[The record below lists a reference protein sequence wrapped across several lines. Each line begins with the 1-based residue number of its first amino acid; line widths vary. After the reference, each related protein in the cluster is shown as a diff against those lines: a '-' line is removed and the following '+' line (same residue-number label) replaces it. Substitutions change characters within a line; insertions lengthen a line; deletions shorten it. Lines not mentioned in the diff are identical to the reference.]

1 MNYPL
6 ISEYIESIKQSEDN
20 FNVLSTLRPVYDEA
34 GEIVMSSGNF
44 AVVFKMKDES
54 SGKLY
59 AVKCFLKE
67 QEGRDIAYQ
76 QITDELE
83 YASSNYLCS
92 IKYFQKELFVD
103 STVSSDTEF
112 PVLLMD
118 WVEGVTLDKYVH
130 QHISDKYALQ
140 FITYQFCKMAAW
152 LMSRPFAHGDLKPD
166 NILVSEDGALVLVD
180 YDGMYVPAMQGQK
193 ARELGSPDYR
203 HPLRTED
210 CFNEHIDDFPLV
222 LIGMSLKAIALD
234 TSLLQNN
241 ARSDSLLF
249 SESDFQDIGKCL
261 MMKSL
266 CALLNDAEFSK
277 LYALFILAHS
287 QQELSA
293 VSFRLFLLNKVEKPI
308 EEVLSTEA
316 TEEDFKYAI
325 EDKYG
330 VKYSRDGKKLL
341 KASFSFRDKEYVVYV
356 VREGTEVICDGALQS
371 TGIRSVK
378 LPSTIISIGS
388 LAFANNHFLD
398 SCNIPASVKY
408 IAHNNPWRGC
418 FHIMNMDIQSK
429 NFIIKDGILYSSDFR
444 IVYGA
449 IYWKS
454 VFNIDNRSKK
464 ICANAFWSDVF
475 NNNKLKSIGLS
486 NIEYIGTEA
495 FRWCES
501 LQDITIPNSVTK
513 IGNGAFCLCKS
524 LQSIT
529 IPNSVTSI
537 GDGAFSGCNIC
548 FFICNSTYFQ
558 NDDVCLFNKDKTAII
573 SRIKD
578 CVNYIIPNS
587 VTSIGD
593 GAFGSCKSLQN
604 ITIPNSVT
612 KIGDKAFSSCDSL
625 QSVTIPNSVTSIGDE
640 AFRWCNFLQSVT
652 IPNSVTKI
660 GDRAFERCDYLQSV
674 TIPNSVKSIGNRAFC
689 LCKSLQSVTIPNS
702 VTSIGNEAF
711 SSCKSLQSIT
721 IPNSVTS
728 IGNHAF
734 SGCNICYFICNSTY
748 FQNDDVCLFNKDK
761 TAIVSRIKDCVNY
774 IIPNSV
780 TSIGDEAFSG
790 CDSLQSVTIPNSVTS
805 IGNRAFG
812 GCDSLQSITIPNS
825 VTKIGNGTFYSC
837 DSLQSVT
844 IPNSVTSIGDEAF
857 YSCDSLQ
864 SVTIP
869 NSVTSIGDEAFYSCK
884 SLQSVTIPNSVTK
897 IGDYAF
903 SSCESLQSI
912 TISNSVTSI
921 GNRAFD
927 GCKSLQNI
935 TIPNSV
941 TSIGDCVF
949 KRCESLQSITIPN
962 SVTKIG
968 DGAFSCCESLQ
979 SVTIPNSVTSIGDC
993 AFRSCKSLQSIT
1005 IPNSVTKI
1013 GDGAFRWCRHLDK
1026 PSRLRLKELNYT
1038 QY

>member
-6 ISEYIESIKQSEDN
+6 ISEYIESIKHSEDN
-20 FNVLSTLRPVYDEA
+20 FNELTNLRPVYDEA

-59 AVKCFLKE
+59 AVKCFLRE
-67 QEGRDIAYQ
+67 QEGRDTAYQ

-83 YASSNYLCS
+83 YVSSNYLCS

-140 FITYQFCKMAAW
+140 LITYQFCRMAAW
-152 LMSRPFAHGDLKPD
+152 LMSQPFAHGDLKPD
-166 NILVSEDGALVLVD
+166 NILVTEDGALVLVD

-210 CFNEHIDDFPLV
+210 CFNEHIDDFPLA

-241 ARSDSLLF
+241 AKTDSLLF
-249 SESDFQDIGKCL
+249 SESDFHNIGECL

-277 LYALFILAHS
+277 LYALFLLAHS

-316 TEEDFKYAI
+316 TEEDFKDAI
-325 EDKYG
+325 KDEYG

-341 KASFSFRDKEYVVYV
+341 EASHSLWEEEYV
-356 VREGTEVICDGALQS
+356 VREGTEVICDGALRS

-388 LAFANNHFLD
+388 EAFASNTFLD

-408 IAHNNPWRGC
+408 IAHSNPWREC

-464 ICANAFWSDVF
+464 ICANAFLSNRF
-475 NNNKLKSIGLS
+475 NKNKLKSIGLS
-486 NIEYIGTEA
+486 NIEYIGIAA
-495 FRWCES
+495 FSGC
-501 LQDITIPNSVTK
+501 
-513 IGNGAFCLCKS
+513 GS
-524 LQSIT
+524 LQSVT

-537 GDGAFSGCNIC
+537 GDRAFSSCK
-548 FFICNSTYFQ
+548 SLQSVT
-558 NDDVCLFNKDKTAII
+558 
-573 SRIKD
+573 
-578 CVNYIIPNS
+578 IPNS

-593 GAFGSCKSLQN
+593 RVFIRCKSLQSV
-604 ITIPNSVT
+604 TIPNSVT
-612 KIGDKAFSSCDSL
+612 SIGDRAFYLCESL

-640 AFRWCNFLQSVT
+640 AFSSCTSHQSVT
-652 IPNSVTKI
+652 IPNSVTSI
-660 GDRAFERCDYLQSV
+660 GYEAFSRCTSLQCV
-674 TIPNSVKSIGNRAFC
+674 TIPNSVTSIGYEAFSGC
-689 LCKSLQSVTIPNS
+689 NSLQSVTIPNS
-702 VTSIGNEAF
+702 VTSIGDYAFCSCYSLQSVTIPNSVTNIGNGAF
-711 SSCKSLQSIT
+711 SSCNSLQSIT
-721 IPNSVTS
+721 IPNSVRN
-728 IGNHAF
+728 IGNNAF
-734 SGCNICYFICNSTY
+734 SGCNICFFICNSPY

-761 TAIVSRIKDCVNY
+761 TAIVSRIKNCVNY

-780 TSIGDEAFSG
+780 TKIGDGTFCG
-790 CDSLQSVTIPNSVTS
+790 CYSLQSVTIPNSVTS
-805 IGNRAFG
+805 IGNEAFSR
-812 GCDSLQSITIPNS
+812 CKSLQ
-825 VTKIGNGTFYSC
+825 Y
-837 DSLQSVT
+837 VT
-844 IPNSVTSIGDEAF
+844 IPNSVTSIGDGVFRE
-857 YSCDSLQ
+857 C
-864 SVTIP
+864 V
-869 NSVTSIGDEAFYSCK
+869 

-903 SSCESLQSI
+903 S
-912 TISNSVTSI
+912 
-921 GNRAFD
+921 G
-927 GCKSLQNI
+927 
-935 TIPNSV
+935 
-941 TSIGDCVF
+941 
-949 KRCESLQSITIPN
+949 CESLQSITIPN

-968 DGAFSCCESLQ
+968 DYAFCGCKSLQ
-979 SVTIPNSVTSIGDC
+979 SVTIPNSVTSIGDL
-993 AFRSCKSLQSIT
+993 AFWECT
-1005 IPNSVTKI
+1005 
-1013 GDGAFRWCRHLDK
+1013 HLDE

-1038 QY
+1038 KI

>member
-6 ISEYIESIKQSEDN
+6 ISEYIDAIKNAEDN

-59 AVKCFLKE
+59 AVKCFLRE

-83 YASSNYLCS
+83 YVSSNYLCS

-140 FITYQFCKMAAW
+140 LITYQFCRMAAW
-152 LMSRPFAHGDLKPD
+152 LMSQPFAHGDLKPD
-166 NILVSEDGALVLVD
+166 NILVTEDGALVLVD

-210 CFNEHIDDFPLV
+210 CFNEHIDDFPLA

-234 TSLLQNN
+234 TSLLQDN
-241 ARSDSLLF
+241 AKSDSLLF
-249 SESDFQDIGKCL
+249 SESDFQDIGECL

-308 EEVLSTEA
+308 EEVFSTEA

-325 EDKYG
+325 EDEYG

-341 KASFSFRDKEYVVYV
+341 KASSSLCEIEYVVK
-356 VREGTEVICDGALQS
+356 EGTEVICDGAFS
-371 TGIRSVK
+371 
-378 LPSTIISIGS
+378 
-388 LAFANNHFLD
+388 
-398 SCNIPASVKY
+398 
-408 IAHNNPWRGC
+408 
-418 FHIMNMDIQSK
+418 
-429 NFIIKDGILYSSDFR
+429 
-444 IVYGA
+444 
-449 IYWKS
+449 
-454 VFNIDNRSKK
+454 
-464 ICANAFWSDVF
+464 
-475 NNNKLKSIGLS
+475 
-486 NIEYIGTEA
+486 
-495 FRWCES
+495 WC
-501 LQDITIPNSVTK
+501 
-513 IGNGAFCLCKS
+513 
-524 LQSIT
+524 
-529 IPNSVTSI
+529 
-537 GDGAFSGCNIC
+537 
-548 FFICNSTYFQ
+548 Y
-558 NDDVCLFNKDKTAII
+558 
-573 SRIKD
+573 
-578 CVNYIIPNS
+578 
-587 VTSIGD
+587 
-593 GAFGSCKSLQN
+593 
-604 ITIPNSVT
+604 
-612 KIGDKAFSSCDSL
+612 
-625 QSVTIPNSVTSIGDE
+625 
-640 AFRWCNFLQSVT
+640 FLQSVT

-660 GDRAFERCDYLQSV
+660 GDYAFS
-674 TIPNSVKSIGNRAFC
+674 FC
-689 LCKSLQSVTIPNS
+689 YFLQSVTIPNS
-702 VTSIGNEAF
+702 VTKIGN
-711 SSCKSLQSIT
+711 
-721 IPNSVTS
+721 
-728 IGNHAF
+728 GAF
-734 SGCNICYFICNSTY
+734 SGCNICFFICNSTY

-780 TSIGDEAFSG
+780 TSIGDGAFSSCKSLQSVTIPSSVTSIGNRAFSG
-790 CDSLQSVTIPNSVTS
+790 CNSLQSVTIPNSVTSIGDHTFSLCESLQSITIPNSVTKIGDYAFEQCDSLQSVTIPNSVRNIGNNAFSDCNICFFICNSTYFQNDDVCLFNKDKTAIVSRIKDCVNYIIPNSVTYIENRTFSSCDSLQSVTIPNSVTS
-805 IGNRAFG
+805 IEDGAFSL
-812 GCDSLQSITIPNS
+812 CRSLQSVTIPNS
-825 VTKIGNGTFYSC
+825 VTKIGDGTFSWC
-837 DSLQSVT
+837 ESLQSVT

-857 YSCDSLQ
+857 SSCKSLQ

-869 NSVTSIGDEAFYSCK
+869 NSVTSIGD
-884 SLQSVTIPNSVTK
+884 
-897 IGDYAF
+897 GAF
-903 SSCESLQSI
+903 S
-912 TISNSVTSI
+912 
-921 GNRAFD
+921 G
-927 GCKSLQNI
+927 
-935 TIPNSV
+935 
-941 TSIGDCVF
+941 
-949 KRCESLQSITIPN
+949 CESLQSITIPN

-968 DGAFSCCESLQ
+968 DGAFSWCNSLQ
-979 SVTIPNSVTSIGDC
+979 SVTIPNSVTSIGDR
-993 AFRSCKSLQSIT
+993 AFEECYSLQSVT

-1013 GDGAFRWCRHLDK
+1013 GDEAFFLCDSLQSVTIPNSVTKIGDNAFSGCSHLDE

-1038 QY
+1038 QIYD

>member
-6 ISEYIESIKQSEDN
+6 ISEYIESIKNSEDN

-83 YASSNYLCS
+83 YVSSNYLCS

-118 WVEGVTLDKYVH
+118 WAEGVTLDKYVH

-140 FITYQFCKMAAW
+140 LITYQFGNMAAW
-152 LMSRPFAHGDLKPD
+152 LMTQPFAHGDLKPD

-180 YDGMYVPAMQGQK
+180 YDGMFVPAMQGQK

-210 CFNEHIDDFPLV
+210 CFNEHIDDFPLA

-241 ARSDSLLF
+241 AKSDSLLF
-249 SESDFQDIGKCL
+249 SESDFQNIGECL

-316 TEEDFKYAI
+316 TKEDRKYAI
-325 EDKYG
+325 IDEYG

-341 KASFSFRDKEYVVYV
+341 KAYFSSWEEEYV
-356 VREGTEVICDGALQS
+356 VREGTEVICDGAFSCCFSLQS
-371 TGIRSVK
+371 V
-378 LPSTIISIGS
+378 
-388 LAFANNHFLD
+388 
-398 SCNIPASVKY
+398 
-408 IAHNNPWRGC
+408 
-418 FHIMNMDIQSK
+418 
-429 NFIIKDGILYSSDFR
+429 
-444 IVYGA
+444 
-449 IYWKS
+449 
-454 VFNIDNRSKK
+454 
-464 ICANAFWSDVF
+464 
-475 NNNKLKSIGLS
+475 
-486 NIEYIGTEA
+486 
-495 FRWCES
+495 
-501 LQDITIPNSVTK
+501 TIPNSVTK
-513 IGNGAFCLCKS
+513 IGDSAFWSCKSLQSVTIPNSVTSIGDEAFSNCES

-529 IPNSVTSI
+529 IPNSVRNI
-537 GDGAFSGCNIC
+537 GNNAFLGCNIC

-558 NDDVCLFNKDKTAII
+558 NDDVCLFNKDKTAIV
-573 SRIKD
+573 STIKD

-587 VTSIGD
+587 VTGIGD
-593 GAFGSCKSLQN
+593 A
-604 ITIPNSVT
+604 
-612 KIGDKAFSSCDSL
+612 
-625 QSVTIPNSVTSIGDE
+625 
-640 AFRWCNFLQSVT
+640 
-652 IPNSVTKI
+652 
-660 GDRAFERCDYLQSV
+660 
-674 TIPNSVKSIGNRAFC
+674 
-689 LCKSLQSVTIPNS
+689 
-702 VTSIGNEAF
+702 AF

-721 IPNSVTS
+721 IPNSVT
-728 IGNHAF
+728 
-734 SGCNICYFICNSTY
+734 
-748 FQNDDVCLFNKDK
+748 K
-761 TAIVSRIKDCVNY
+761 
-774 IIPNSV
+774 
-780 TSIGDEAFSG
+780 IGDA
-790 CDSLQSVTIPNSVTS
+790 
-805 IGNRAFG
+805 AFG
-812 GCDSLQSITIPNS
+812 
-825 VTKIGNGTFYSC
+825 SC
-837 DSLQSVT
+837 KSLQSVT
-844 IPNSVTSIGDEAF
+844 IPNSVTSIGDYAF
-857 YSCDSLQ
+857 YRC
-864 SVTIP
+864 
-869 NSVTSIGDEAFYSCK
+869 Y

-903 SSCESLQSI
+903 EQCY
-912 TISNSVTSI
+912 
-921 GNRAFD
+921 
-927 GCKSLQNI
+927 
-935 TIPNSV
+935 
-941 TSIGDCVF
+941 
-949 KRCESLQSITIPN
+949 
-962 SVTKIG
+962 
-968 DGAFSCCESLQ
+968 SLQ
-979 SVTIPNSVTSIGDC
+979 SVTIPNSVTSIGDY
-993 AFRSCKSLQSIT
+993 AFEQCYSLQSVTIPNSITSIGDGVFNVCKSLQSIT

-1013 GDGAFRWCRHLDK
+1013 GGGAFRRCESLQSVTIPNSVTKIGNRAFWECTQLDE

-1038 QY
+1038 EN

>member
-103 STVSSDTEF
+103 STISSDTEF

-152 LMSRPFAHGDLKPD
+152 LMSQPFAHGDLKPD
-166 NILVSEDGALVLVD
+166 NILVTEDGALVLVD

-210 CFNEHIDDFPLV
+210 CFNEHIDDFPLA

-241 ARSDSLLF
+241 AKSDSFLF
-249 SESDFQDIGKCL
+249 SESDFQDIGECL

-277 LYALFILAHS
+277 LYALFTLAHS

-325 EDKYG
+325 EDEYG

-341 KASFSFRDKEYVVYV
+341 RASYYSSLREYV
-356 VREGTEVICDGALQS
+356 VREGTEVICD
-371 TGIRSVK
+371 
-378 LPSTIISIGS
+378 
-388 LAFANNHFLD
+388 
-398 SCNIPASVKY
+398 Y
-408 IAHNNPWRGC
+408 
-418 FHIMNMDIQSK
+418 
-429 NFIIKDGILYSSDFR
+429 
-444 IVYGA
+444 
-449 IYWKS
+449 
-454 VFNIDNRSKK
+454 
-464 ICANAFWSDVF
+464 AFW
-475 NNNKLKSIGLS
+475 L
-486 NIEYIGTEA
+486 
-495 FRWCES
+495 CE
-501 LQDITIPNSVTK
+501 
-513 IGNGAFCLCKS
+513 S

-537 GDGAFSGCNIC
+537 GDGAFKMCKSLQSVTIP
-548 FFICNSTYFQ
+548 NSVTSIGKEAFSSCDSLQSITIPNSVKSIGNRAFYLCESLQ
-558 NDDVCLFNKDKTAII
+558 SVT
-573 SRIKD
+573 
-578 CVNYIIPNS
+578 IPNS

-593 GAFGSCKSLQN
+593 GAFRDCNSLQS

-612 KIGDKAFSSCDSL
+612 SIGDEAFYRCESLQSVTIPNSVTSIGDDAFYLCESL

-640 AFRWCNFLQSVT
+640 AFSW
-652 IPNSVTKI
+652 
-660 GDRAFERCDYLQSV
+660 
-674 TIPNSVKSIGNRAFC
+674 
-689 LCKSLQSVTIPNS
+689 CKSLQSVTIPNS
-702 VTSIGNEAF
+702 VRN
-711 SSCKSLQSIT
+711 
-721 IPNSVTS
+721 

-734 SGCNICYFICNSTY
+734 RDCNICFFICNSTY

-780 TSIGDEAFSG
+780 TSIGDYAFSG
-790 CDSLQSVTIPNSVTS
+790 CESLQSITIPNSVTS
-805 IGNRAFG
+805 IGKHAFEQ
-812 GCDSLQSITIPNS
+812 CNSLQSITIPNS
-825 VTKIGNGTFYSC
+825 VTKIGG
-837 DSLQSVT
+837 
-844 IPNSVTSIGDEAF
+844 GAF
-857 YSCDSLQ
+857 W
-864 SVTIP
+864 P
-869 NSVTSIGDEAFYSCK
+869 CK
-884 SLQSVTIPNSVTK
+884 SLQSVTIQNSVTN
-897 IGDYAF
+897 IGNYAF
-903 SSCESLQSI
+903 C
-912 TISNSVTSI
+912 
-921 GNRAFD
+921 
-927 GCKSLQNI
+927 GC
-935 TIPNSV
+935 T
-941 TSIGDCVF
+941 
-949 KRCESLQSITIPN
+949 
-962 SVTKIG
+962 
-968 DGAFSCCESLQ
+968 
-979 SVTIPNSVTSIGDC
+979 
-993 AFRSCKSLQSIT
+993 
-1005 IPNSVTKI
+1005 
-1013 GDGAFRWCRHLDK
+1013 HLDE

-1038 QY
+1038 EN

>member
-6 ISEYIESIKQSEDN
+6 ISEYIEAIKNAEDN
-20 FNVLSTLRPVYDEA
+20 FNELSHLRPVLNKD
-34 GEIVMSSGNF
+34 GSPIMSSGNF

-67 QEGRDIAYQ
+67 QEERDVAYQ

-83 YASSNYLCS
+83 YVSSNYLCS

-112 PVLLMD
+112 PVLRME

-140 FITYQFCKMAAW
+140 LITYQFCKMAAW
-152 LMSRPFAHGDLKPD
+152 LMSQPFAHGDLKPD
-166 NILVSEDGALVLVD
+166 NILVTENGALVLVD

-210 CFNEHIDDFPLV
+210 CFNEHIDDFPLA

-249 SESDFQDIGKCL
+249 SESDFQNIGECL

-277 LYALFILAHS
+277 LYALFLLAHS

-293 VSFRLFLLNKVEKPI
+293 VSFRLFLLNKVEKPLI
-308 EEVLSTEA
+308 EIFCTEA

-325 EDKYG
+325 EDEYG

-341 KASFSFRDKEYVVYV
+341 KAPSSLCMNSLRWKEYV

-371 TGIRSVK
+371 IGIRSVK

-388 LAFANNHFLD
+388 VAFADNYDLV

-444 IVYGA
+444 IVYGG

-464 ICANAFWSDVF
+464 ICANAFWSNF
-475 NNNKLKSIGLS
+475 KNENKLKSIGLS
-486 NIEYIGTEA
+486 NIEYIGTNA
-495 FRWCES
+495 FSGCEFLQSITIPNSVMSIGDYAFCSCKS
-501 LQDITIPNSVTK
+501 LQSITIPNSVTK
-513 IGNGAFCLCKS
+513 IGDKAFSSCKSLQSVTIPNSVTSIGDKAFFGCKS

-537 GDGAFSGCNIC
+537 GDGAFIRCESLQSVTIPNSVRNIGNHAFRGCNIC
-548 FFICNSTYFQ
+548 LFICNSTYFQ
-558 NDDVCLFNKDKTAII
+558 NDDA
-573 SRIKD
+573 
-578 CVNYIIPNS
+578 
-587 VTSIGD
+587 
-593 GAFGSCKSLQN
+593 
-604 ITIPNSVT
+604 
-612 KIGDKAFSSCDSL
+612 
-625 QSVTIPNSVTSIGDE
+625 
-640 AFRWCNFLQSVT
+640 
-652 IPNSVTKI
+652 
-660 GDRAFERCDYLQSV
+660 
-674 TIPNSVKSIGNRAFC
+674 
-689 LCKSLQSVTIPNS
+689 
-702 VTSIGNEAF
+702 
-711 SSCKSLQSIT
+711 
-721 IPNSVTS
+721 
-728 IGNHAF
+728 
-734 SGCNICYFICNSTY
+734 
-748 FQNDDVCLFNKDK
+748 CLFNKDK

-780 TSIGDEAFSG
+780 TKIGDYAFSS
-790 CDSLQSVTIPNSVTS
+790 CK
-805 IGNRAFG
+805 
-812 GCDSLQSITIPNS
+812 SLQSITIPNS
-825 VTKIGNGTFYSC
+825 VT
-837 DSLQSVT
+837 
-844 IPNSVTSIGDEAF
+844 SIGDR
-857 YSCDSLQ
+857 
-864 SVTIP
+864 
-869 NSVTSIGDEAFYSCK
+869 
-884 SLQSVTIPNSVTK
+884 
-897 IGDYAF
+897 AF
-903 SSCESLQSI
+903 SSC
-912 TISNSVTSI
+912 
-921 GNRAFD
+921 
-927 GCKSLQNI
+927 K
-935 TIPNSV
+935 
-941 TSIGDCVF
+941 
-949 KRCESLQSITIPN
+949 SLQSITIPN
-962 SVTKIG
+962 SVK
-968 DGAFSCCESLQ
+968 
-979 SVTIPNSVTSIGDC
+979 SIGDR
-993 AFRSCKSLQSIT
+993 AFSSCKSLQSIT

-1013 GDGAFRWCRHLDK
+1013 GSEAFSRCESLQSITITNSVTSIGYEAFFLCTHLDE

>member
-6 ISEYIESIKQSEDN
+6 ISEYLESIKHSEDK

-83 YASSNYLCS
+83 YVSSNYLCS

-118 WVEGVTLDKYVH
+118 WAEGVTLDKYVH

-140 FITYQFCKMAAW
+140 LITYQFGNMAAW
-152 LMSRPFAHGDLKPD
+152 LMTQPFAHGDLKPD

-180 YDGMYVPAMQGQK
+180 YDGMFVPAMQGQK

-210 CFNEHIDDFPLV
+210 CFNEHIDDFPLA

-241 ARSDSLLF
+241 AKSDSLLF
-249 SESDFQDIGKCL
+249 SESDFQNIGECL

-277 LYALFILAHS
+277 LYALFTLAHS

-308 EEVLSTEA
+308 EEVLSTKA
-316 TEEDFKYAI
+316 TEEDLKDAI
-325 EDKYG
+325 KDEYG

-341 KASFSFRDKEYVVYV
+341 EASFFWEKEYV
-356 VREGTEVICDGALQS
+356 VREGTEVICDGAFQS

-388 LAFANNHFLD
+388 LAFANESLV

-464 ICANAFWSDVF
+464 ICANAFC
-475 NNNKLKSIGLS
+475 G
-486 NIEYIGTEA
+486 
-495 FRWCES
+495 CES
-501 LQDITIPNSVTK
+501 LQSVTIPNSVTN
-513 IGNGAFCLCKS
+513 IGDGAFRWCNS

-537 GDGAFSGCNIC
+537 GDYAFWLCKSLK
-548 FFICNSTYFQ
+548 SVT
-558 NDDVCLFNKDKTAII
+558 
-573 SRIKD
+573 
-578 CVNYIIPNS
+578 IPNS

-593 GAFGSCKSLQN
+593 GAFILCESLQSV
-604 ITIPNSVT
+604 TISNSVT
-612 KIGDKAFSSCDSL
+612 SIGNKAFFLCESL
-625 QSVTIPNSVTSIGDE
+625 QSVTIPNSVTSIEDE
-640 AFRWCNFLQSVT
+640 AFGGCES
-652 IPNSVTKI
+652 
-660 GDRAFERCDYLQSV
+660 LQSV

-689 LCKSLQSVTIPNS
+689 LCR
-702 VTSIGNEAF
+702 
-711 SSCKSLQSIT
+711 SLQSIT
-721 IPNSVTS
+721 IPNSVRN
-728 IGNHAF
+728 IGNNAF
-734 SGCNICYFICNSTY
+734 RGCNICFFICNSTY

-780 TSIGDEAFSG
+780 T
-790 CDSLQSVTIPNSVTS
+790 
-805 IGNRAFG
+805 
-812 GCDSLQSITIPNS
+812 
-825 VTKIGNGTFYSC
+825 
-837 DSLQSVT
+837 
-844 IPNSVTSIGDEAF
+844 
-857 YSCDSLQ
+857 
-864 SVTIP
+864 
-869 NSVTSIGDEAFYSCK
+869 
-884 SLQSVTIPNSVTK
+884 K
-897 IGDYAF
+897 IGDRTF
-903 SSCESLQSI
+903 S
-912 TISNSVTSI
+912 
-921 GNRAFD
+921 
-927 GCKSLQNI
+927 
-935 TIPNSV
+935 
-941 TSIGDCVF
+941 
-949 KRCESLQSITIPN
+949 
-962 SVTKIG
+962 
-968 DGAFSCCESLQ
+968 
-979 SVTIPNSVTSIGDC
+979 
-993 AFRSCKSLQSIT
+993 SCKSLQSIT
-1005 IPNSVTKI
+1005 IPNSVTSIGDEAFIGCESLQSVTISNSVTSI
-1013 GDGAFRWCRHLDK
+1013 GDGAFWNCTHLDE
-1026 PSRLRLKELNYT
+1026 PSQLRLKELNYEPT
-1038 QY
+1038 SKSTF

>member
-1 MNYPL
+1 MIAKSQIITHVMNYPL
-6 ISEYIESIKQSEDN
+6 ISEYIDAIKNAEDN
-20 FNVLSTLRPVYDEA
+20 FNELTNLRPVYDEA

-59 AVKCFLKE
+59 AVKCFLRE

-83 YASSNYLCS
+83 YVSSNYLCS

-140 FITYQFCKMAAW
+140 LITYQFCKMAAW
-152 LMSRPFAHGDLKPD
+152 LMSQPFAHGDLKPD
-166 NILVSEDGALVLVD
+166 NILVTEDGALVLVD

-210 CFNEHIDDFPLV
+210 CFNEHIDDFPLA

-241 ARSDSLLF
+241 AKSDSLLF
-249 SESDFQDIGKCL
+249 SESDFQNIGECQ

-325 EDKYG
+325 EDEYG

-341 KASFSFRDKEYVVYV
+341 EAPTSFCGKEYV
-356 VREGTEVICDGALQS
+356 VREGTEVICD
-371 TGIRSVK
+371 
-378 LPSTIISIGS
+378 
-388 LAFANNHFLD
+388 
-398 SCNIPASVKY
+398 
-408 IAHNNPWRGC
+408 
-418 FHIMNMDIQSK
+418 
-429 NFIIKDGILYSSDFR
+429 
-444 IVYGA
+444 
-449 IYWKS
+449 
-454 VFNIDNRSKK
+454 
-464 ICANAFWSDVF
+464 
-475 NNNKLKSIGLS
+475 
-486 NIEYIGTEA
+486 EA
-495 FRWCES
+495 FRDWYF
-501 LQDITIPNSVTK
+501 LQSITIPNSVTS
-513 IGNGAFCLCKS
+513 IGDYAFAQCEP

-537 GDGAFSGCNIC
+537 GDGAFS
-548 FFICNSTYFQ
+548 
-558 NDDVCLFNKDKTAII
+558 
-573 SRIKD
+573 
-578 CVNYIIPNS
+578 
-587 VTSIGD
+587 
-593 GAFGSCKSLQN
+593 
-604 ITIPNSVT
+604 
-612 KIGDKAFSSCDSL
+612 
-625 QSVTIPNSVTSIGDE
+625 
-640 AFRWCNFLQSVT
+640 WCT
-652 IPNSVTKI
+652 
-660 GDRAFERCDYLQSV
+660 
-674 TIPNSVKSIGNRAFC
+674 
-689 LCKSLQSVTIPNS
+689 
-702 VTSIGNEAF
+702 
-711 SSCKSLQSIT
+711 SLQSIT

-728 IGNHAF
+728 IGNGAF
-734 SGCNICYFICNSTY
+734 IGCNICFFICNSPY

-780 TSIGDEAFSG
+780 TKIGDGAFYC

-805 IGNRAFG
+805 IGKHAF
-812 GCDSLQSITIPNS
+812 N
-825 VTKIGNGTFYSC
+825 
-837 DSLQSVT
+837 
-844 IPNSVTSIGDEAF
+844 
-857 YSCDSLQ
+857 
-864 SVTIP
+864 
-869 NSVTSIGDEAFYSCK
+869 
-884 SLQSVTIPNSVTK
+884 
-897 IGDYAF
+897 
-903 SSCESLQSI
+903 
-912 TISNSVTSI
+912 
-921 GNRAFD
+921 
-927 GCKSLQNI
+927 
-935 TIPNSV
+935 
-941 TSIGDCVF
+941 
-949 KRCESLQSITIPN
+949 
-962 SVTKIG
+962 
-968 DGAFSCCESLQ
+968 
-979 SVTIPNSVTSIGDC
+979 
-993 AFRSCKSLQSIT
+993 SCKSLQSIT

-1013 GDGAFRWCRHLDK
+1013 GVGAFDLCMHLDE

-1038 QY
+1038 D

>member
-1 MNYPL
+1 MHVPRFNDVLLILTGMTRRKSFWHSFLPAKPIANGHIMNCVFFQNIIIMNYPL

-20 FNVLSTLRPVYDEA
+20 FNELTNLRPVYDEA

-59 AVKCFLKE
+59 AVKCFLRE

-83 YASSNYLCS
+83 YVSSNYLCS

-140 FITYQFCKMAAW
+140 LITYQFCKMAAW
-152 LMSRPFAHGDLKPD
+152 LMSQPFAHGDLKPD
-166 NILVSEDGALVLVD
+166 NILVTEDGALVLVD

-210 CFNEHIDDFPLV
+210 CFNEHIDDFPLA

-249 SESDFQDIGKCL
+249 SESDFQDIGECL

-277 LYALFILAHS
+277 LYALFLLAHS

-325 EDKYG
+325 EDEYG

-341 KASFSFRDKEYVVYV
+341 KASSSFCEKEYV
-356 VREGTEVICDGALQS
+356 VREGTEVICDEAFSLCDSLQS
-371 TGIRSVK
+371 V
-378 LPSTIISIGS
+378 
-388 LAFANNHFLD
+388 
-398 SCNIPASVKY
+398 
-408 IAHNNPWRGC
+408 
-418 FHIMNMDIQSK
+418 
-429 NFIIKDGILYSSDFR
+429 
-444 IVYGA
+444 
-449 IYWKS
+449 
-454 VFNIDNRSKK
+454 
-464 ICANAFWSDVF
+464 
-475 NNNKLKSIGLS
+475 
-486 NIEYIGTEA
+486 
-495 FRWCES
+495 
-501 LQDITIPNSVTK
+501 TIPNSVK
-513 IGNGAFCLCKS
+513 SIGDGAFYLCKS

-537 GDGAFSGCNIC
+537 GDVAFSWCE
-548 FFICNSTYFQ
+548 
-558 NDDVCLFNKDKTAII
+558 
-573 SRIKD
+573 
-578 CVNYIIPNS
+578 
-587 VTSIGD
+587 
-593 GAFGSCKSLQN
+593 
-604 ITIPNSVT
+604 
-612 KIGDKAFSSCDSL
+612 SL
-625 QSVTIPNSVTSIGDE
+625 QSVTIPNSVTSIGDG
-640 AFRWCNFLQSVT
+640 AFSLCESLQNVT
-652 IPNSVTKI
+652 IPNSV
-660 GDRAFERCDYLQSV
+660 R
-674 TIPNSVKSIGNRAFC
+674 
-689 LCKSLQSVTIPNS
+689 
-702 VTSIGNEAF
+702 
-711 SSCKSLQSIT
+711 
-721 IPNSVTS
+721 S

-734 SGCNICYFICNSTY
+734 RGCNICFFICNSTY

-780 TSIGDEAFSG
+780 TNIGDGAFRWCG
-790 CDSLQSVTIPNSVTS
+790 SLQSVTIPNSVTK
-805 IGNRAFG
+805 IGDGAFSGCNICFFICNSTYFQNDDVCLFNKDKTAIVSRIKDCVNYIIPNSVTKIGDGAFG
-812 GCDSLQSITIPNS
+812 WCESLQSITIPNS
-825 VTKIGNGTFYSC
+825 VRSIGDNAFSSC
-837 DSLQSVT
+837 ESLQSVT
-844 IPNSVTSIGDEAF
+844 IPNSVKSIGDYAF
-857 YSCDSLQ
+857 
-864 SVTIP
+864 
-869 NSVTSIGDEAFYSCK
+869 NSCK

-897 IGDYAF
+897 IGD
-903 SSCESLQSI
+903 
-912 TISNSVTSI
+912 
-921 GNRAFD
+921 
-927 GCKSLQNI
+927 
-935 TIPNSV
+935 
-941 TSIGDCVF
+941 
-949 KRCESLQSITIPN
+949 
-962 SVTKIG
+962 
-968 DGAFSCCESLQ
+968 GAFRWCKSLQ
-979 SVTIPNSVTSIGDC
+979 SVTIPNSVTSIGYE
-993 AFRSCKSLQSIT
+993 AFSGCESLKSVT
-1005 IPNSVTKI
+1005 IPNSVKSI
-1013 GDGAFRWCRHLDK
+1013 GNRAFSWCTHLDE

-1038 QY
+1038 QD